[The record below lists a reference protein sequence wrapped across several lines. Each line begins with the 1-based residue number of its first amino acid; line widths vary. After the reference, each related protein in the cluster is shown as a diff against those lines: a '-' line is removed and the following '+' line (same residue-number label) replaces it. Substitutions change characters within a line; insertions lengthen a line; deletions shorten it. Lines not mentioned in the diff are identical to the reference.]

1 MESRKL
7 HIIVAEEEGKIRRVA
22 ISVSRLKKI
31 FFFSSV
37 FLMFLTFMSGLS
49 FKLIVSNR
57 NYSNLIAKLSSEL
70 EALKKENSQLK
81 EKVFA
86 LEKEKERI
94 LEGAVAELKEKS
106 SIIEKILSEI
116 GLKNKDKNRT
126 SGKGGP
132 FLPAPFDKNYK
143 SLLER
148 TEYLIENI
156 KQIPL
161 GYPVYGRI
169 TSGFGMRIDPFNGK
183 WAFHSGVDIKG
194 RIGLPIRVTADG
206 IVKSVGYSRGY
217 GKYVI
222 IYHGRGFSTLYAHLY
237 KIKVKRWQRVKRG
250 DVIGLMGNTGR
261 STGPHLHY
269 EVRVGNRPVN
279 PLKFMKLNKILSRG

>member
-7 HIIVAEEEGKIRRVA
+7 HIIVAEEEGKIKRVVV
-22 ISVSRLKKI
+22 SVSRLKKI

-57 NYSNLIAKLSSEL
+57 NYSSLIAKLSSEL

-86 LEKEKERI
+86 LEKEKEKI

-116 GLKNKDKNRT
+116 GLKNKDKNSP

-143 SLLER
+143 RLLER
-148 TEYLIENI
+148 TEYLIKNI

-194 RIGLPIRVTADG
+194 RIGLPIRATADG
-206 IVKSVGYSRGY
+206 IVKSIGYNRGY

-250 DVIGLMGNTGR
+250 DIIGLMGNTGR

-279 PLKFMKLNKILSRG
+279 PLKFMKLNRIMDRG